1 MKYLR
6 LSDCSDY
13 SSERTSNIT
22 FENYISTEN
31 MLPNKGGVTV
41 ASSLPDVKSTS
52 AYKKDDILL
61 SNIRP
66 YFCKIWLAD
75 KEGSCSND
83 VLVVRAK
90 KGFDS
95 KFLYYVL
102 SDKNFFNWDTVTS
115 KGTKMP
121 RGTPKAI
128 MKYFVP
134 NVDLPTQQK
143 IAGIL
148 SKYDEAIEN
157 NNKRIKLL
165 EQMAQNLYKEWFVR
179 FRFPGWQ
186 NAEFE
191 NGIPKGWKVE
201 KLEDFCFIT
210 DGTHDTPKQVEEG
223 VPLVTGKAVIDR
235 AIDFSVPYNISF
247 EDHEKIKRRSGLE
260 TGDILFSNIGTVGNC
275 CLVDYDRE
283 FSVKNMIILKPQ
295 SEVKSQYLFQLLI
308 NDTMQNLFKNQT
320 NGSSQQFIGLDF
332 MRKFKILIPS
342 EEVLKLFAKFE
353 IKCTKLIVKL
363 RQQTQNL
370 SRQRDLLLPR
380 LMSGKLQVFRK

>member
-1 MKYLR
+1 MIKIR
-6 LSDCSDY
+6 FD
-13 SSERTSNIT
+13 N
-22 FENYISTEN
+22 F
-31 MLPNKGGVTV
+31 VTLNRGFD
-41 ASSLPDVKSTS
+41 LPDDKIVEGEYPVIASTS
-52 AYKKDDILL
+52 IKAYHNQFKIKSPIVVTGRSGSLGKVQYVEKDGWPLNTSLYVKDFHGNFPKYVYYFLQTMHLEQFNAGAGVPTLNQNHLHSLKIL
-61 SNIRP
+61 IHE
-66 YFCKIWLAD
+66 
-75 KEGSCSND
+75 KEQ
-83 VLVVRAK
+83 
-90 KGFDS
+90 
-95 KFLYYVL
+95 
-102 SDKNFFNWDTVTS
+102 
-115 KGTKMP
+115 
-121 RGTPKAI
+121 
-128 MKYFVP
+128 
-134 NVDLPTQQK
+134 QQK

-210 DGTHDTPKQVEEG
+210 DGTHDTPKQVEDG

-235 AIDFSVPYNISF
+235 SIDFSIPYNISF

-353 IKCTKLIVKL
+353 IKCTRLIVKL